1 MFIVHA
7 RVSASEPICMSSVST
22 YNMQVVRLHVRG
34 AAIRLPPAMMGVGG
48 RRGWAGTFRF
58 MVWANT
64 AWPALCGAGWVNK
77 SCTGWQLYWGRI
89 EVWLTTLIARK
100 LSRAAHRAGGGP

>member
-1 MFIVHA
+1 MSIFQSVHGLNTSVVGHQTFIMYV

-64 AWPALCGAGWVNK
+64 GMISP
-77 SCTGWQLYWGRI
+77 SWGG
-89 EVWLTTLIARK
+89 LGK
-100 LSRAAHRAGGGP
+100 

>member
-7 RVSASEPICMSSVST
+7 RVSASEPICMSSVSAAGCQT
-22 YNMQVVRLHVRG
+22 TCQRSCYQASPRHDGRG
-34 AAIRLPPAMMGVGG
+34 GEVGREG
-48 RRGWAGTFRF
+48 AGAF

-77 SCTGWQLYWGRI
+77 SFTGWQLYWGRI
-89 EVWLTTLIARK
+89 ELWLTTLITRK
-100 LSRAAHRAGGGP
+100 PSRAAHRAGGGP